1 MKKYGSF
8 VALLFII
15 LGAFVLHTYKLS
27 SVPPLDIDEYGIAY
41 DAYSIATTGQDSWG
55 VQMPVFFR
63 AFGDYK
69 LPLDI
74 YLSAF
79 FFKVFEPS
87 VFWLRFPAVLF
98 SLLYIPTMYIL
109 LKSITK
115 NDNWS
120 VIGAALTAILPY
132 NLFYSHIISASISA
146 SYLIFVSLT
155 FFILALQSKHALKD
169 IVISTGLLSLSLYAY
184 PLSWIIGPLLIVTYT
199 IALLLVKKL
208 KYGFVFLIFAIS
220 FIPIILQF
228 FVGGSSVRLSNT
240 SAFSFDRGG
249 FIEIGEFRQAGGND
263 VFAKAFYNKG
273 TTMGYILLDNYVRHF
288 NIQYLAFNRSDPGV
302 QTAPSSPLFIILV
315 LFYFIGLFL
324 VARKWKDPVFF
335 TLLAFILLA
344 PLPSVITEGAVNAK
358 RYLASMGMETVL
370 IILAMQKI
378 QIQKYRLLTMS
389 VTVIFLIEVVLFY
402 RFFFGTFSD
411 KAFLTFSLKP
421 RIVEET
427 ARRYWPEQNIMY
439 TTDVLGEPQIYPLV
453 GTWYPT
459 DDYLKQRTVEERD
472 NWFFVRPFNGL
483 FYGQDMKE
491 ITEYLAENPEY
502 QGIGV
507 FSRKELSELPK
518 TVCFDPL
525 DSTYPYKGHI
535 YLVVQ
540 IKPCLL

>member
-1 MKKYGSF
+1 MKKYGPF
-8 VALLFII
+8 VALVVII

-41 DAYSIATTGQDSWG
+41 DAYSIATTGHDSWG

-98 SLLYIPTMYIL
+98 ALLYIPTMYVL
-109 LKSITK
+109 LKTLTK
-115 NDNWS
+115 CNEWAF
-120 VIGAALTAILPY
+120 IGASLIAILPY

-146 SYLIFVSLT
+146 SYLIFASLT
-155 FFILALQSKHALKD
+155 FFILALQSKHTLRN
-169 IVISTGLLSLSLYAY
+169 IVISTVLLSLSLYAY

-199 IALLLVKKL
+199 IALLFVKKL

-220 FIPIILQF
+220 FLPIILQF

-263 VFAKAFYNKG
+263 IFAKAFYNKG
-273 TTMGYILLDNYVRHF
+273 TTIGYILLDNYVRHF

-302 QTAPSSPLFIILV
+302 QTAPSSPLYIILV
-315 LFYFIGLFL
+315 PFYFFGLFYI
-324 VARKWKDPVFF
+324 ARKFKDPIFF

-389 VTVIFLIEVVLFY
+389 VMMIFLIEVVLFY
-402 RFFFGTFSD
+402 RFFFRTYTD
-411 KAFLTFSLKP
+411 KAFMTFSLKT

-427 ARRYWPEQNIMY
+427 ARRYWPEQNLMY

-491 ITEYLAENPEY
+491 ITEYLADNPEY

-507 FSRKELSELPK
+507 FSRKELSELPE
-518 TVCFDPL
+518 TVCFDPV
-525 DSTYPYKGHI
+525 DSTYPYKGHSFLI
-535 YLVVQ
+535 VQ
-540 IKPCLL
+540 IKPCSL